1 MHLDR
6 EFKRFV
12 RGMKSEND
20 IERHQHGQRPYKNLF
35 RYYRHSRNY
44 LKDKYN
50 GEKNGNPE

>member
-50 GEKNGNPE
+50 GEKNGKPE